1 MLADRTLAVIGYGN
15 QGRAQA
21 LNLRDS
27 GLRVI
32 VGGIEGGAGSI
43 SGLAYPNRLQE
54 ELGEAARAYLQGRP
68 FGILKEMVQAI
79 AVLHQWTCRHFAPEV
94 LEAIGYDS
102 EEVPFPRHDIYVQVR
117 FDNKI
122 EWSDAVGSKGSSY
135 PFLSV
140 AEALDYIE
148 GISHMIDQWRITGRT

>member
-1 MLADRTLAVIGYGN
+1 MCWSHLREIDDHAAQSSVLGADLTVLADRTLAVIGYGN

-54 ELGEAARAYLQGRP
+54 ELGEGVGIDVGHHFHLADEASSITRP
-68 FGILKEMVQAI
+68 
-79 AVLHQWTCRHFAPEV
+79 PSP
-94 LEAIGYDS
+94 S
-102 EEVPFPRHDIYVQVR
+102 ETVS
-117 FDNKI
+117 I
-122 EWSDAVGSKGSSY
+122 E
-135 PFLSV
+135 
-140 AEALDYIE
+140 
-148 GISHMIDQWRITGRT
+148 